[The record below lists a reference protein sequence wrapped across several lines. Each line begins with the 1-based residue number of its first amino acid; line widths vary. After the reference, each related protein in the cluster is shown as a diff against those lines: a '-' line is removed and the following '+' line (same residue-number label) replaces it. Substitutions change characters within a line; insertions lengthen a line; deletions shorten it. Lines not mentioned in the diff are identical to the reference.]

1 LFDYIGLLNDKEDD
15 KDEEKEEQE
24 EDVSAEGDWCLLNNI
39 ATMKRFGVEY
49 EFIVNI
55 VMATIRKLTI
65 QEYTIHGRL
74 KKLVAGPF
82 NNKGAERWWAMVVM
96 ALAALNAFVH
106 QNVYIMQLQKHS
118 RKKDQIL

>member
-1 LFDYIGLLNDKEDD
+1 LNDKDD

-24 EDVSAEGDWCLLNNI
+24 EDVSAEGDCCLLNNI

-65 QEYTIHGRL
+65 PY
-74 KKLVAGPF
+74 
-82 NNKGAERWWAMVVM
+82 MVDSK
-96 ALAALNAFVH
+96 NGWQDH
-106 QNVYIMQLQKHS
+106 
-118 RKKDQIL
+118 